1 MLQIVKYPHPA
12 LCRKCYPLR
21 KVDAELKAMIG
32 EMFQLMYSH
41 KGVGLAANQVGL
53 PYRFFIMNPTGKEE
67 NQDQQFVFINPEI
80 IRGSGKPITEEEGC
94 LSFPEIYFHTI
105 RSPKVTIRA
114 YNLKGEAVCYKWE
127 GFSARIVQ
135 HEYDHLD
142 GVSFFQRAMEEDWDT
157 IDQIEKLKKIFL
169 QQQAEGIIPDNETL
183 EKELQR
189 LAELRGMV

>member
-12 LCRKCYPLR
+12 LCQKCYPLR
-21 KVDAELKAMIG
+21 KVDAELKEMIG

-67 NQDQQFVFINPEI
+67 NKEEEYVFINPEI
-80 IRGSGKPITEEEGC
+80 TRGSGKPITDEEGC
-94 LSFPEIYFHTI
+94 LSFPEIYFETI

-114 YNLKGEAVCYKWE
+114 YNLRGEEVTYKWD
-127 GFSARIVQ
+127 GFPARIVQ

-142 GVSFFQRAMEEDWDT
+142 GVSFFLRAAEEDWDI
-157 IDQIEKLKKIFL
+157 IDQIEKLKKTFQ
-169 QQQAEGIIPDNETL
+169 QQQAEGTIADNETL
-183 EKELQR
+183 QKELQR
-189 LAELRGMV
+189 LAELRAML